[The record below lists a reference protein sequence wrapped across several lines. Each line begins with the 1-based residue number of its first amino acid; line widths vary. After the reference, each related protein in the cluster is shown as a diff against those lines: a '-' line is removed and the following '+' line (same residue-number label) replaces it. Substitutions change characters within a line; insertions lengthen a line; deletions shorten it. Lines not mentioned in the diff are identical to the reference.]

1 MSMSKSLTTQ
11 SNMETTDLL
20 IDNTEARLNTHEAV
34 CELRYDS
41 ICARLKRIEQILVA
55 SAGFI
60 VASLVAIAFKLH

>member
-1 MSMSKSLTTQ
+1 MQ
-11 SNMETTDLL
+11 SNTQTMELL
-20 IDNTEARLNTHEAV
+20 IDNTEARLNTHEAI
-34 CELRYDS
+34 CEIRYDS

>member
-1 MSMSKSLTTQ
+1 MGDRL
-11 SNMETTDLL
+11 METMEFM

-41 ICARLKRIEQILVA
+41 ICARLKRIEQIMVC

>member
-1 MSMSKSLTTQ
+1 
-11 SNMETTDLL
+11 METMDLL
-20 IDNTEARLNTHEAV
+20 IDNTEARLNTHEAI

-41 ICARLKRIEQILVA
+41 ICARLKRIEQILVT

>member
-1 MSMSKSLTTQ
+1 MP
-11 SNMETTDLL
+11 SNMETMDLL

-34 CELRYDS
+34 CEIRYDS
-41 ICARLKRIEQILVA
+41 ICSRLKRIEQILVA